1 MATELGK
8 AYVQIIPSAKGI
20 KGQIENVLG
29 GDVDKAG
36 KSAGKS
42 LGSGIASTFK
52 KVIATA
58 GIGTAISTAL
68 NEGGKLQQSIGG
80 VETLFKDSAETI
92 KKYASEAYK
101 GAGISANE
109 YMELS
114 TSFAAS
120 LLQSLDGN
128 TQAAAEATNTAIND
142 MADNSAKFGSSM
154 ESLQQAY
161 AGFSKGQ
168 YQLLDN
174 LKLGYGGTKTEMER
188 LLKDAQALTGVKYD
202 INNLSD
208 VYEAIHV
215 IQGEIGLTGSAA
227 NEASETFSGS
237 LNSMKAAA
245 TNLLGNLALGEDI
258 TPSLIALGETVWNF
272 GVNNLIPMMWNIVT
286 GLGGALKDGAK
297 KILSTDTS
305 VAVSVMDSI
314 TKKLPDILKKGVE
327 MVTNISN
334 GILRNIPK
342 VLESVSSLLKNFMSF
357 ITQNLPTILQKGV
370 EMVTNIANG
379 ISQNI
384 PKVLE
389 SVGSMLSNFISFI
402 MQNLPTILQAGVKM
416 LTNLAQGIS
425 NTIPTIVSTAAKVV
439 SDLLAKFASHLPQLL
454 QQGITM
460 LGQLAAG
467 LIKAIPT
474 LVSKIPTI
482 ISNVV
487 SAFKSHD
494 WGSIGKDIIAGVA
507 KGILNG
513 VGSIVSAAK
522 EAASSAFTAA
532 KKKLGIESPS
542 KVMRD
547 GVGRWIPAGIAVGI
561 EKNSSMV
568 TSAMEELTKEATG
581 TVNASVAM
589 GIGQS
594 SNGKLATS
602 GNNAQGGFQQNVNIY
617 SPRELSPSEVA
628 RQTRNATRNMV
639 LSLQGA

>member
-8 AYVQIIPSAKGI
+8 VYVQIVPSAKGI
-20 KGQIENVLG
+20 KGQIENIVNP
-29 GDVDKAG
+29 DANSAG

-42 LGSGIASTFK
+42 LGGGIASTFK
-52 KVIATA
+52 TVIAAA

-80 VETLFKDSAETI
+80 VETLFKDSADTI

-101 GAGISANE
+101 GAGLSANE

-142 MADNSAKFGSSM
+142 MADNSAKFGTSM
-154 ESLQQAY
+154 ESLQMAY

-168 YQLLDN
+168 YTLLDN

-227 NEASETFSGS
+227 NEASLTFSGS
-237 LNSMKAAA
+237 LNAMKAAA
-245 TNLLGNLALGEDI
+245 TNLLGNLTLGKDI
-258 TPSLIALGETVWNF
+258 TPALKTLVETVITF
-272 GVNNLIPMMWNIVT
+272 GKDNLLPMMWNIVK
-286 GLGGALKDGAK
+286 GLGGVLKDGAMQ
-297 KILSTDTS
+297 ILGTDTS
-305 VAVSVMDSI
+305 VVTSVMDSI
-314 TKKLPDILKKGVE
+314 TKKLPE
-327 MVTNISN
+327 
-334 GILRNIPK
+334 
-342 VLESVSSLLKNFMSF
+342 LLK
-357 ITQNLPTILQKGV
+357 KGV

-379 ISQNI
+379 ILQNI
-384 PKVLE
+384 PKVLQSAGE
-389 SVGSMLSNFISFI
+389 ILSNFVSYI
-402 MQNLPTILQAGVKM
+402 MQNLPTIWQSGV
-416 LTNLAQGIS
+416 NLVLNLVQGIIS
-425 NTIPTIVSTAAKVV
+425 NIPSVISSVATVVANMLATFAK
-439 SDLLAKFASHLPQLL
+439 HLPQLL

-460 LGQLAAG
+460 LGQLGAG
-467 LIKAIPT
+467 LIQAIPK
-474 LVSKIPTI
+474 LVGKIPTI
-482 ISNVV
+482 FTNIVN
-487 SAFKSHD
+487 AFKKHD
-494 WGSIGKDIIAGVA
+494 WLSIGSDIIAGIA
-507 KGILNG
+507 KGIMNG
-513 VGSIVSAAK
+513 VGSIISAAK
-522 EAASSAFTAA
+522 EAANSALRAA
-532 KKKLGIESPS
+532 KKALGISSPS

-547 GVGRWIPAGIAVGI
+547 EVGKWIPAGIAVGI
-561 EKNSSMV
+561 ERNSSMIS
-568 TSAMEELTKEATG
+568 SAMDELTKSATG
-581 TVNASVAM
+581 TINADVAM
-589 GIGQS
+589 GISQS
-594 SNGKLATS
+594 RF
-602 GNNAQGGFQQNVNIY
+602 GNASVVGRNSAQGGFQQNVNIY